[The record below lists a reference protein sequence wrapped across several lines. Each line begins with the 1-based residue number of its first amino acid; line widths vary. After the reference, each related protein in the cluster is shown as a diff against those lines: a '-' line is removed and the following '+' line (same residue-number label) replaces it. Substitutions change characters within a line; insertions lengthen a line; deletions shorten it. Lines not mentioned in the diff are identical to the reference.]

1 MLALMSNII
10 HVTEVRLCWGL
21 SASNPSQVQGQPS
34 LTLICFK
41 AAATYFRLGS
51 ALSTGSIMV
60 GSWLNSTTC
69 SATASPHSSP
79 SSLGAAG
86 MSRLQEQVQGQTV
99 SSKTCQAHG
108 AAGASILLHRQAA

>member
-1 MLALMSNII
+1 M
-10 HVTEVRLCWGL
+10 
-21 SASNPSQVQGQPS
+21 
-34 LTLICFK
+34 CFK

-79 SSLGAAG
+79 NSLGAAG
-86 MSRLQEQVQGQTV
+86 MSRLQEQVQGQV
-99 SSKTCQAHG
+99 FVPSMICQVG
-108 AAGASILLHRQAA
+108 RAARTFLLHEQAAQFGLMGKGRQMLRHDRLHSSDSSLNVAI

>member
-1 MLALMSNII
+1 M
-10 HVTEVRLCWGL
+10 
-21 SASNPSQVQGQPS
+21 
-34 LTLICFK
+34 CFK
-41 AAATYFRLGS
+41 AVPTYFLLGS

-86 MSRLQEQVQGQTV
+86 MSRLQEQVQGQV
-99 SSKTCQAHG
+99 VGSEMRQACG
-108 AAGASILLHRQAA
+108 AAGTSILLHEQAAWFGFEEKGRQIAEA